1 MLIRIPSQLMVVVVG
16 FFLLLYNLPAPA
28 LDLISCELLD
38 QTSRRTEFENIL
50 FMFHFI
56 FLNFNF
62 CTYFKYPYNILF
74 ELLLVKIQVIQVFYA
89 AN

>member
-1 MLIRIPSQLMVVVVG
+1 MLIRIPSQIMVVVVG
-16 FFLLLYNLPAPA
+16 FFLLLYNLPVPA

-38 QTSRRTEFENIL
+38 QNSRRTEFENIL

-56 FLNFNF
+56 FLNLNF
-62 CTYFKYPYNILF
+62 CTYFKYPYSILF